1 MRIRDVPQRG
11 RRGQLI
17 ASRNRAGQ
25 YLREQGPVKNH
36 RTRAQQRARGSLGKF
51 ARLWNQIT
59 EAQRRGWRELAP
71 KTRSRPWQGQSGP
84 LDGPQLFKKLNTVL
98 ELCGRPPL
106 LDPPPLPQF
115 GSNPVGDFSIEPARG
130 GYSFKVAVKGVPTE
144 DIMLF
149 AWAPCSAGTAYNI
162 NYAFIGLLPPP
173 RGGFSDFTTL
183 FLKKLKE
190 WRKLKDKRYQ
200 VPLPGSKV
208 FIRAWQQVN
217 GWENRTFA
225 RLTSALVP
233 AYARSFAGRANR
245 TYHAKRALH

>member
-11 RRGQLI
+11 RRGKLI

-25 YLREQGPVKNH
+25 YLREEAPVKNR
-36 RTRAQQRARGSLGKF
+36 RTPAQQRARGSLGKF
-51 ARLWNQIT
+51 ARLWNRIT
-59 EAQRRGWRELAP
+59 EEQRRAWRKLAP
-71 KTRSRPWQGQSGP
+71 EARSRPWQGQSGP

-115 GSNPVGDFSIEPARG
+115 ASNPVGDLSIEPARG
-130 GYSFKVAVKGVPTE
+130 GYTFKLAVKGVPTE

-149 AWAPCSAGTAYNI
+149 AWAPCSAGTAYNT
-162 NYAFIGLLPPP
+162 NYAFLGLAPAP

-208 FIRAWQQVN
+208 FVRAWQQAD
-217 GWENRTFA
+217 GWENRVFA
-225 RLTSALVP
+225 RVTSALVP
-233 AYARSFAGRANR
+233 DNGRSAAGPANR
-245 TYHAKRALH
+245 QGRAKRA